1 MSVFD
6 NIILATDSYKV
17 GHLVCTRIPQNVSR
31 RRAGELSACGAT
43 ISLVS
48 QVSHYKQYPPGT
60 NYVYSV
66 CCRSLPLKMQRCS
79 LCRCGGRRG

>member
-17 GHLVCTRIPQNVSR
+17 RSSRQRTSCGQSALHTHGRGRSPPFVS
-31 RRAGELSACGAT
+31 AP
-43 ISLVS
+43 

-60 NYVYSV
+60 EYVYSV
-66 CCRSLPLKMQRCS
+66 R
-79 LCRCGGRRG
+79 